1 MRSSRLLILVV
12 LAGLAAVIPGAAQ
25 GTREQSAA
33 SLLAQARRALT
44 AGQAALALRTV
55 EPLLA
60 RTPGDHDV
68 VAIAIQAT
76 LALDD
81 NSRAYALYDTFV
93 QTTGTPAA
101 DLLKPIAVKELQTVA
116 AAAEHDPRLRA
127 EAFERL
133 ARNGDMGA
141 AGSLRQEGGSG
152 SGRLALLADTALS
165 RLGDEGAMRRIAAA
179 VSSPDNVAKTAEAE
193 AVTRAGQASL
203 APLLVPLLKHWDPY
217 TRTAAVH
224 GLAALGY
231 KDAIEPMRALLSDS
245 YIEVRTKT
253 ALALARLG
261 DSAGRDVVSAM
272 LRSPVPDVR
281 LIALEADPSIAGGQR
296 SSIIRSVLT
305 DRDPLNRVRAAEML
319 ARDDPDEAR
328 AALIALTRNADSM
341 PRREAARVLEL
352 LEPIDLDLSRR
363 LMADTE
369 PWVRMYGAGAVL
381 KAAR

>member
-1 MRSSRLLILVV
+1 
-12 LAGLAAVIPGAAQ
+12 
-25 GTREQSAA
+25 
-33 SLLAQARRALT
+33 
-44 AGQAALALRTV
+44 
-55 EPLLA
+55 
-60 RTPGDHDV
+60 
-68 VAIAIQAT
+68 
-76 LALDD
+76 
-81 NSRAYALYDTFV
+81 
-93 QTTGTPAA
+93 
-101 DLLKPIAVKELQTVA
+101 
-116 AAAEHDPRLRA
+116 
-127 EAFERL
+127 
-133 ARNGDMGA
+133 
-141 AGSLRQEGGSG
+141 
-152 SGRLALLADTALS
+152 
-165 RLGDEGAMRRIAAA
+165 
-179 VSSPDNVAKTAEAE
+179 
-193 AVTRAGQASL
+193 
-203 APLLVPLLKHWDPY
+203 
-217 TRTAAVH
+217 
-224 GLAALGY
+224 
-231 KDAIEPMRALLSDS
+231 MRALLSDS